1 MFSKACEYAIRAV
14 MFVAQKSKDGT
25 KIGIKE
31 IAKGID
37 SPEHFVAK
45 ILQDLSRK
53 GLIQS
58 QKGPSGGF
66 YLDDRSLKA
75 PLADIVRTV
84 DGDTLFTVAPSASG
98 NARKQNPARCTRN
111 SKRSA
116 TIFPTSCKTRPWANS
131 ARSSTGTA
139 SSSNGKPGSNSAAA
153 PNGHYKR

>member
-1 MFSKACEYAIRAV
+1 MFSKTCEYAIRAV
-14 MFVAQKSKDGT
+14 MFVAQKSKDGAR
-25 KIGIKE
+25 IGIRE

-75 PLADIVRTV
+75 PLADIVRSV
-84 DGDTLFTVAPSASG
+84 DGDEIFTGCALG
-98 NARKQNPARCTRN
+98 LKQC
-111 SKRSA
+111 SE
-116 TIFPTSCKTRPWANS
+116 
-131 ARSSTGTA
+131 
-139 SSSNGKPGSNSAAA
+139 GKPCPLHQEFKKIREDLSRLLQHTSVGEFSTQLDKNRLFL
-153 PNGHYKR
+153 KR